1 MEDKTVVQ
9 AAYEAITQYPLEAT
23 NLLMLPA
30 VAIEGLKLS
39 ADYCTTPANAARRP
53 EDVLPYVPS

>member
-1 MEDKTVVQ
+1 MVQ

-30 VAIEGLKLS
+30 VAMEGLKLS